1 MSYLHFRSLPGLAFE
16 ASKLKTKMDLSL
28 PKDMEQVEFYEKGLR
43 GGFTNV
49 FQKFFATGGDYK
61 NLPPEKQKKF
71 PIEEYKK
78 MVQENGGDPNLLYVS
93 IIKYYIQTDIC
104 KMIK

>member
-49 FQKFFATGGDYK
+49 FQKYFATGGDYQ
-61 NLPPEKQKKF
+61 NLPPEKQKNSLLRNT
-71 PIEEYKK
+71 KK
-78 MVQENGGDPNLLYVS
+78 W
-93 IIKYYIQTDIC
+93 
-104 KMIK
+104 

>member
-1 MSYLHFRSLPGLAFE
+1 
-16 ASKLKTKMDLSL
+16 
-28 PKDMEQVEFYEKGLR
+28 MEQVEFFEKGLR

-49 FQKFFATGGDYK
+49 FQKYFATGGDYQ

-78 MVQENGGDPNLLYVS
+78 MVEENHGHPNLLYVS
-93 IIKYYIQTDIC
+93 IIKENIQTEY
-104 KMIK
+104 M